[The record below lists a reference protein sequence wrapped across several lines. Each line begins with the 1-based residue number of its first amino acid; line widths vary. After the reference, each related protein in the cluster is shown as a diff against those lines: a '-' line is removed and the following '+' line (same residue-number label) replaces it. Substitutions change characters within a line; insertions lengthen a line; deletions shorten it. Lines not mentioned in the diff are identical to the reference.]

1 MSFFSITRYPMI
13 LKIFWVLLESTGS
26 GRVSGTR
33 QTVRSIFI
41 RRRQKL
47 LLLLLC
53 ICSTYLQTMMEDDF
67 GGHSVHCEQIL
78 QHSHPPFSPLH
89 WSAVTLRVGI
99 NPPEVACNVLFTP
112 NTSTNIKDTSRI
124 GRRCLIIIAAVFSQD
139 LNLQ

>member
-41 RRRQKL
+41 QRRQKL
-47 LLLLLC
+47 
-53 ICSTYLQTMMEDDF
+53 LQTMMEDDF